1 MTEMDS
7 YRLSPGGFRP
17 IFVRQAL
24 LSAVAIAALAFVA
37 EWARPSRDELLPL
50 LAGLV
55 VGAVALG
62 LGLLLRLQHRRWR
75 GWRLEVSPAG
85 GRLWHEER
93 LLVAFEPAQVR
104 ALRQLPSGAIVID
117 LDVPPGAVAIP
128 AEVERAGELQE
139 RLRTWR
145 PLQRAPGA
153 RLRAAGQ
160 VAIGCAGAALL
171 LAVLVVET
179 PRLLVPLA
187 VLTLVG
193 WGAFWLRARRDRRL
207 DQASRKRVDGTTFS
221 VVLLVAVK
229 LAQVLGG

>member
-93 LLVAFEPAQVR
+93 L
-104 ALRQLPSGAIVID
+104 
-117 LDVPPGAVAIP
+117 
-128 AEVERAGELQE
+128 
-139 RLRTWR
+139 RTWR
-145 PLQRAPGA
+145 PLQRA
-153 RLRAAGQ
+153 RWRSAA
-160 VAIGCAGAALL
+160 
-171 LAVLVVET
+171 
-179 PRLLVPLA
+179 
-187 VLTLVG
+187 
-193 WGAFWLRARRDRRL
+193 RARRDGRL